1 MKQATI
7 LRHRA
12 PGLLGA
18 FFLYIALSACRDK
31 QQTEDW
37 SGHKQEAPAALT
49 VAPPAPAP
57 AKTPEAPTPGAAAV
71 DTTSIRFVS
80 YNVENWLTME
90 RFANGKGATSAKP
103 EKERKAVVQALLA
116 AKPDILGV
124 SEIGNE
130 DDVKDLQRHLAD
142 VGIPL
147 PHSHLNR
154 GADDTRSLVILS
166 RFPIGKT
173 VARDNLAY
181 RIQGEEFK
189 MQRGILDATIATPVG
204 PFRFLGVH
212 LKSKREV
219 DEGDQE
225 EMRRSESHLLRRE
238 VDAIL
243 REDPEARLVVYG
255 DFNDTRNSPTLRTA
269 QGPARSNSAL
279 TTIPLRDSRGH
290 LWTHHWDYQDVYS
303 RFDYVMVSPVLR
315 DLVDRDHSKI
325 LDGEETAGASD
336 HRPLLVIL
344 KQ

>member
-18 FFLYIALSACRDK
+18 FFLSIALSACRDK

-49 VAPPAPAP
+49 VAPAPAS
-57 AKTPEAPTPGAAAV
+57 AKPPEAPTPAAAAV

-90 RFANGKGATSAKP
+90 RFTNGKRSTSPKP
-103 EKERKAVVQALLA
+103 QKERKAVVQALLA

-124 SEIGNE
+124 SEIGTE
-130 DDVKDLQRHLAD
+130 DDVKDLQEHLAD

-147 PHSHLNR
+147 PHSHLNH

-166 RFPIGKT
+166 KFPIGKT
-173 VARDNLAY
+173 VARENLTY

-243 REDPEARLVVYG
+243 REDPGARLVVYG

-303 RFDYVMVSPVLR
+303 RFDYVMVSPILK